1 MRPMTEEYDTE
12 NNRDEAE
19 LDTERY
25 GAFSDGGDGV
35 VVYDRRNDAA
45 WVKSDAAVEITEMA

>member
-1 MRPMTEEYDTE
+1 MTEEYDTE
-12 NNRDEAE
+12 NNRDEA
-19 LDTERY
+19 ERY

-45 WVKSDAAVEITEMA
+45 WVKTDAAVEITEMA

>member
-1 MRPMTEEYDTE
+1 MTEEYDTE